1 MEAQHAS
8 STAAMWTGEEDS
20 ITLNSVPVGR
30 SISSSNNRGHQRTA
44 SGGSV
49 GKSKGRRGSN
59 KAYASLNS
67 RPPSPDEDENDGSE
81 PADAVIAEALAAAAA
96 AEAHPLPATPP
107 QPWAQ
112 VCCFALISCTL
123 RSWQTPMRQL
133 GMAADACQPQQTV
146 PEDVFLERGARFR
159 FLSAPPST
167 HIYLVAPL
175 TSRATYESVSEWCT
189 SACHLYHLHSV
200 HCSIRRGRTCERRM
214 RDTRVGWRKGEPCL
228 RRPTAH
234 NVPPHRK
241 IEPVPS

>member
-20 ITLNSVPVGR
+20 IALNSAPVGR
-30 SISSSNNRGHQRTA
+30 SISSSSNRGHQRTA

-81 PADAVIAEALAAAAA
+81 PADAVITEALAAAAA
-96 AEAHPLPATPP
+96 AEAQPLPATPP

-112 VCCFALISCTL
+112 VCRFALISCTS
-123 RSWQTPMRQL
+123 RSWQTPMRHL
-133 GMAADACQPQQTV
+133 GIAADACKPQHAV

-159 FLSAPPST
+159 FLSAPPP
-167 HIYLVAPL
+167 PL
-175 TSRATYESVSEWCT
+175 
-189 SACHLYHLHSV
+189 LP
-200 HCSIRRGRTCERRM
+200 
-214 RDTRVGWRKGEPCL
+214 TRIN
-228 RRPTAH
+228 TAS
-234 NVPPHRK
+234 P
-241 IEPVPS
+241 I